1 MIHPQKQCYFI
12 SKGLVSFIEKQIQI
26 SKNVK
31 IIRIII

>member
-12 SKGLVSFIEKQIQI
+12 SKGLVSFIEKQI